1 MQDLVST
8 LFGDDTDLNVLQ
20 MTLRAVAVFALTLAL
35 IRLAGRRSLGQ
46 HRAFDTCTTVLMG
59 AVLSRGVVGASPFW
73 PTIAA
78 GATIVLLHRF
88 VAMASLRWPW
98 FESLV
103 SGDKRELMK
112 DGRRD
117 DEEMR
122 KGLITMRDLDEAVR
136 KKSGDESSPL
146 ERAVLERDGS
156 ITVKVKGGGQG

>member
-1 MQDLVST
+1 VPDLVST
-8 LFGDDTDLNVLQ
+8 LFGDDTDLNALQ
-20 MTLRAVAVFALTLAL
+20 MALRAVAVFVLTLAL

-59 AVLSRGVVGASPFW
+59 SVLSRGVVGASPFW
-73 PTIAA
+73 PTMAA

-103 SGDKRELMK
+103 SGDKREIMK

-117 DEEMR
+117 EQEMR
-122 KGLITMRDLDEAVR
+122 EGLITMRDLDEAVR
-136 KKSGDESSPL
+136 KKSGDKSSPL